1 MYPQVT
7 IKEGAAPQP
16 TAPARGRPAVIGI
29 LLQIGSLLL
38 ANRKAT
44 LGFLLLAVF
53 VVMAVFAPMIAPYDP
68 NSTDFFPT
76 TPPSSSHL
84 LGTTALGQDIY
95 SQLIWGA
102 RETLIIGGV
111 AGFITTFLAVLIGVS
126 AAYLGG
132 IPDNILSSLTD
143 IFLVIPALPLMIII
157 AAFAQGGGM
166 WVLIGVIS
174 LTGWSYGAR
183 QLRPQALS
191 LRNRD
196 FLESARVRGENR
208 FYIIVVELL
217 PNMTSLIV
225 AIFLGAALYA
235 ILAAA
240 GLQFIGLGN
249 TADLSWG
256 TMLYWGENNEALLAG
271 APWWVIAPGACIA
284 LVGASVA
291 LINNAVDEI
300 ANPALRGTR
309 RKGGRRSTAAGS

>member
-1 MYPQVT
+1 MYPQIT
-7 IKEGAAPQP
+7 MEEGATPQP
-16 TAPARGRPAVIGI
+16 VVPSQGKPAVLGI
-29 LLQIGSLLL
+29 LAALGSMLLS
-38 ANRKAT
+38 NRKAT
-44 LGFLLLAVF
+44 VGFLLLGVF
-53 VVMAVFAPMIAPYDP
+53 VVLAVFAPLIAPYDP
-68 NSTDFFPT
+68 TSTDFLPT
-76 TPPSSSHL
+76 APPSSDHL
-84 LGTTALGQDIY
+84 LGTTALGQDIF
-95 SQLIWGA
+95 SQLVWGA

-111 AGFITTFLAVLIGVS
+111 AGFVVTFLAVMIGVS
-126 AAYLGG
+126 SAYLGG
-132 IPDNILSSLTD
+132 VADNILSSLTD

-183 QLRPQALS
+183 QLRPQAQS
-191 LRNRD
+191 LRSRD
-196 FLESARVRGENR
+196 FLEAARVRGENR
-208 FYIIVVELL
+208 LYIIVVELL

-249 TADLSWG
+249 ASDLSWG
-256 TMLYWGENNEALLAG
+256 TMLYWGENNEALLVG

-300 ANPALRGTR
+300 ANPALRGKR
-309 RKGGRRSTAAGS
+309 RKRGRRTAA